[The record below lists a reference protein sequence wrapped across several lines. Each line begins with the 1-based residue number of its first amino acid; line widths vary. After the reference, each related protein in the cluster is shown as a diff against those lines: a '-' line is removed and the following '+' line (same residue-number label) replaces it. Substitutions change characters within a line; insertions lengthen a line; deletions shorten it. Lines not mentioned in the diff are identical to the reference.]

1 MRRYLILLNL
11 VWLLVFVGLVGTGWL
26 VDPYRIFHKPWFGQ
40 GYYVS
45 DGQMRDVVAGIVNT
59 EEFDSVI
66 LGSSMAANFS
76 AKEASQIFQRPFVN
90 ISMDGSGIME
100 RSMVLDYA
108 LKRRKIAEVIFSF
121 DWLSLDKQS
130 IANTPLAPYLYLYD
144 ENRAN
149 DLQIYTTN
157 FKAQRYALCQSS
169 FFSSNRLC
177 RDRKK
182 SLEDL
187 VGWHSNEDDKK
198 RFGGLDN
205 WLDAGNNSRIREA
218 LQAVTTSIDAVEAG
232 QAKPV
237 DRAALARVKS
247 ERQQVFE
254 NTIMRIA
261 AEHPDTR
268 FYLFFPPYSRLR
280 YALLQQSSPEDFE
293 AYLEVLR
300 FVIATTSR
308 YPNVMVFGFET
319 ESFLDDIANY
329 KDTSHYHQR
338 YNSAMLGWMKAG
350 EHQLTP
356 SNIDVYIQEIRQ
368 RATNYQL
375 KEIGRKISNY
385 LSKP

>member
-232 QAKPV
+232 QVKPV

-308 YPNVMVFGFET
+308 YPNVMVFGFES

>member
-11 VWLLVFVGLVGTGWL
+11 VWLLAFAGLVGSGWL
-26 VDPYRIFHKPWFGQ
+26 IDPYRIFHKPWFGQ

-45 DGQMRDVVAGIVNT
+45 DGQMRDAVAGIINT
-59 EEFDSVI
+59 EKFDSVI

-100 RSMVLDYA
+100 RSRVLDYA
-108 LKRRKIAEVIFSF
+108 LQRRKITEVIFSF
-121 DWLSLDKQS
+121 DWVSLDKQS
-130 IANTPLAPYLYLYD
+130 ITNTPLAPYLYLYD
-144 ENRAN
+144 KNRTN

-169 FFSSNRLC
+169 FFSNSRLC
-177 RDRKK
+177 KDRKK

-187 VGWHSNEDDKK
+187 VGWHSNEDDRK

-205 WLDAGNNSRIREA
+205 WLDSSNSSRIREA
-218 LQAVTTSIDAVEAG
+218 LHAVTTSIDAIEAG
-232 QAKPV
+232 QVKPV
-237 DRAALARVKS
+237 DRAARARIKS
-247 ERQQVFE
+247 QRQQVFE
-254 NTIMRIA
+254 NSIMQIA

-280 YALLQQSSPEDFE
+280 YALLQQSTPEEFE
-293 AYLEVLR
+293 SYLDVLR
-300 FVIATTSR
+300 FVVEVCSR
-308 YPNVMVFGFET
+308 YPNVTVFGFET
-319 ESFLDDIANY
+319 EDFLDDIANY

-338 YNSAMLGWMKAG
+338 YNSAMLVWMKAG
-350 EHQLTP
+350 KHQLTP
-356 SNIDVYIQEIRQ
+356 SNVDAYIQEISE
-368 RATNYQL
+368 RAANCQL
-375 KEIGRKISNY
+375 KDIGRKISNY

>member
-11 VWLLVFVGLVGTGWL
+11 VWLLAFTGLVGSGWL
-26 VDPYRIFHKPWFGQ
+26 IDPYRIFHKPWFGQ

-45 DGQMRDVVAGIVNT
+45 DGQMRDAVAGIVNT

-100 RSMVLDYA
+100 RSRVLDYA
-108 LKRRKIAEVIFSF
+108 LQRRKITEVIFSF
-121 DWLSLDKQS
+121 DWASLDKRS

-144 ENRAN
+144 ENQAN

-169 FFSSNRLC
+169 FFSNSRLC
-177 RDRKK
+177 KDRKK

-187 VGWHSNEDDKK
+187 VGWHSNEDDRK

-205 WLDAGNNSRIREA
+205 WLDPGNNSRIREA
-218 LQAVTTSIDAVEAG
+218 LQAVTTSIDAIEAG
-232 QAKPV
+232 QVKPV

-247 ERQQVFE
+247 QRQQVFE

-280 YALLQQSSPEDFE
+280 YALLQQSTPEEFE
-293 AYLEVLR
+293 SYLDVLR
-300 FVIATTSR
+300 FVVEACSR
-308 YPNVMVFGFET
+308 YPNVTVFGFET
-319 ESFLDDIANY
+319 ENFLDDIANY

-338 YNSAMLGWMKAG
+338 YNSAMLVWMKA
-350 EHQLTP
+350 EKHQLTP
-356 SNIDVYIQEIRQ
+356 SNVDAYIQEISE
-368 RATNYQL
+368 RAANYQL
-375 KEIGRKISNY
+375 KDIGRKISNY

>member
-11 VWLLVFVGLVGTGWL
+11 VWLLAFAGLVGTGWL

-45 DGQMRDVVAGIVNT
+45 DGQMRDAVAGIVNT

-76 AKEASQIFQRPFVN
+76 AKEAGQIFQRPFVN

-100 RSMVLDYA
+100 RSTVLDYA

-121 DWLSLDKQS
+121 DWASLDQQS

-144 ENRAN
+144 ENRLN

-169 FFSSNRLC
+169 FFSGNRLC
-177 RDRKK
+177 RDRKNN
-182 SLEDL
+182 LEDL
-187 VGWHSNEDDKK
+187 VGWHSSEDDKK

-218 LQAVTTSIDAVEAG
+218 LQAVTRSIDTVEAG
-232 QAKPV
+232 QGKSV
-237 DRAALARVKS
+237 DRATLVRVKS

-261 AEHPDTR
+261 AEYPDTR

-280 YALLQQSSPEDFE
+280 YALLQQSNPDEFE
-293 AYLEVLR
+293 SYLDVLR
-300 FVIATTSR
+300 FVVAACSR
-308 YPNVMVFGFET
+308 YSNVTVFGFET
-319 ESFLDDIANY
+319 EGFLDDIANY

-338 YNSAMLGWMKAG
+338 YNSAMLAWMKAG

-356 SNIDVYIQEIRQ
+356 SNLEAYIQEISQ
-368 RATNYQL
+368 RAANYQL
-375 KEIGRKISNY
+375 KEIGRKIGNY